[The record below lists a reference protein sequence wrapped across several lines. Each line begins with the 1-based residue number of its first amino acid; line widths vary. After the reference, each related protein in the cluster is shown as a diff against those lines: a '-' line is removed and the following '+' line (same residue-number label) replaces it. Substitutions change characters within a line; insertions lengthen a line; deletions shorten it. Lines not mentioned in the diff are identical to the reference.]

1 MHFLK
6 TLFFQW
12 APFMIIHELTRILRN
27 KLVVFNISF
36 SGGTATPTSTLRL
49 ETLNRDMSP
58 NSRVTNLD
66 RFHYSKDII
75 FDKLE
80 VKKRQVHGIFMVYR
94 NWKRKKVRQVT
105 QTSIVSI
112 GENFCDRLGIVIFT
126 LLTRVWFKMVGNIP
140 LSRYESVTKC

>member
-27 KLVVFNISF
+27 KLVVFNILF

-66 RFHYSKDII
+66 RFHYSKNVI
-75 FDKLE
+75 FD
-80 VKKRQVHGIFMVYR
+80 
-94 NWKRKKVRQVT
+94 
-105 QTSIVSI
+105 SI
-112 GENFCDRLGIVIFT
+112 GGHKIWTMSHESYDILYGIWRLKT
-126 LLTRVWFKMVGNIP
+126 
-140 LSRYESVTKC
+140 

>member
-27 KLVVFNISF
+27 KLVVFNILF

-66 RFHYSKDII
+66 RFHHFKNII
-75 FDKLE
+75 SDWHG
-80 VKKRQVHGIFMVYR
+80 VKKVMNYGPYDMGYE
-94 NWKRKKVRQVT
+94 NWKRLKVRQVT

-112 GENFCDRLGIVIFT
+112 GENFCDRLGIVIFI
-126 LLTRVWFKMVGNIP
+126 LIQRVSF
-140 LSRYESVTKC
+140 

>member
-94 NWKRKKVRQVT
+94 N
-105 QTSIVSI
+105 
-112 GENFCDRLGIVIFT
+112 
-126 LLTRVWFKMVGNIP
+126 
-140 LSRYESVTKC
+140 